1 MSNQTKDYRT
11 MKANLELRSVVT
23 EEYIRRLGKVHFIL
37 EQFAEPGSQVT
48 KLWRVNGLVS
58 FKRRKDAL
66 RFMSSEADLLGGGD
80 CIGDENYKA
89 AWQNHIYSFALEDEA
104 E

>member
-1 MSNQTKDYRT
+1 
-11 MKANLELRSVVT
+11 MKANLEIWYVVT

-37 EQFAEPGSQVT
+37 EQHAEPGSRVI
-48 KLWRVNGLVS
+48 KLWKVNGLVD

-66 RFMSSEADLLGGGD
+66 RFMSSEADRLGGGD
-80 CIGDENYKA
+80 CIGDENYNRA

>member
-1 MSNQTKDYRT
+1 
-11 MKANLELRSVVT
+11 MKANLELRRVVT

-37 EQFAEPGSQVT
+37 EQFAEPGSQVI

-66 RFMSSEADLLGGGD
+66 RFMSSEADRLGGGD
-80 CIGDENYKA
+80 CIGDENYNRA